1 MTRFW
6 FLLVF
11 VPLLPSCMVPL
22 GYTPAR
28 AQGYVSDSKSAQYL
42 QLSLDFYKKGAE
54 ARTASDGEPT
64 AAFEALTAEFNAKVD
79 KLCQGAVEGDEAPVG
94 DDTAVPQRS
103 LAGIALAEALAASP
117 HGRSLGAG
125 LDLDAEYQKVLGAE
139 GASRGLYLANQAVWP
154 NNTVSYRW
162 ASANNPSPAHRQAL
176 LAAMDRWSLVTN
188 GRVRFSEL
196 GSDPW
201 TDFQLSIGVLGC
213 VVLSDSRLEPGVA
226 GKGTI
231 GYQTGAFGYLKLD
244 PGLAP
249 GASLRRT
256 CLHELGHVLGLL
268 HEHKRPDRD
277 EWIDVASGGYSL
289 GESDLGKV
297 DEFVENLRWRPVQM
311 TIGPWNLVI
320 YCPVW
325 WKERYALTVGR
336 FDLKSVMIYSGFLT
350 RQPWTDDTG
359 AVLPTASLVPWNTDL
374 STGDVAT
381 INSLY
386 P

>member
-11 VPLLPSCMVPL
+11 IPLLPSCMVPL

-42 QLSLDFYKKGAE
+42 QLSLDYYKKGAE
-54 ARTASDGEPT
+54 ARAASDGEPT
-64 AAFEALTAEFNAKVD
+64 EQFQALADEFNAKVD
-79 KLCQGAVEGDEAPVG
+79 KLCQGAAEGDEALVG
-94 DDTAVPQRS
+94 DDTAVPRRS
-103 LAGIALAEALAASP
+103 FAGIALAEALGAAAQ
-117 HGRSLGAG
+117 GRSLAN
-125 LDLDAEYQKVLGAE
+125 LDLEAEYQKVVGAE
-139 GASRGLYLANQAVWP
+139 GASRGLFLANQAVWP
-154 NNTVSYRW
+154 HNTVNYRW
-162 ASANNPSPAHRQAL
+162 ASGGNPSPDHRQAL
-176 LAAMDRWSLVTN
+176 LAAMDRWSQVTN
-188 GRVRFSEL
+188 GRVRFVEL
-196 GSDPW
+196 ASDPW

-213 VVLSDSRLEPGVA
+213 IVLMDRYLEPGVA

-231 GYQTGAFGYLKLD
+231 GYQTGALGYIKLD
-244 PGLAP
+244 PNLAP
-249 GASLRRT
+249 GAGLRRT

-277 EWIDVASGGYSL
+277 AWIDVASGGYSL

-297 DEFVENLRWRPVQM
+297 DEFVENLRWRAFQI

-325 WKERYALTVGR
+325 WKERSAITVGT
-336 FDLKSVMIYSGFLT
+336 FDLKSVMIYSGFQT
-350 RQPWTDDTG
+350 RKPWTDATG
-359 AVLPTASLVPWNTDL
+359 VVWPTGSLVPWNTEL
-374 STGDVAT
+374 SPGDVAT
-381 INSLY
+381 INALY